1 MRKIYD
7 SKIIYTFF
15 NAVFSLYVDNGEKKI
30 VAKSKYCYENS
41 RTFMTS

>member
-15 NAVFSLYVDNGEKKI
+15 NAVFSLYVDNGEKKSWQKVNIAMKI
-30 VAKSKYCYENS
+30 VGHS
-41 RTFMTS
+41 